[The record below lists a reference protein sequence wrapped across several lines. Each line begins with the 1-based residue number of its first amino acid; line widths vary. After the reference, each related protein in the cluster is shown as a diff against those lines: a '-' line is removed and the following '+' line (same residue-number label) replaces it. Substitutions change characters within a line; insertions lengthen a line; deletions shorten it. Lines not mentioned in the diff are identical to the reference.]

1 MGPYC
6 PSICASAHTGQTFV
20 AHQVPAKFHR
30 RRIMKAW
37 NQQKNRPVKDV
48 SPDLKRSAESARYA
62 LLRRLQPA
70 MRHQMAGGFQPV
82 TMLAAIIEKRLL
94 AAMPDMAA
102 LARTSGEVRALSTA
116 ATRLSLNLMG
126 WIGSDPAAK
135 VPLDTGVLDA
145 LHLVATELSIRGLA
159 CVNQTAGADAEVAVN
174 HLRGA
179 FVAGLMALTDAAP
192 LPAKFLLSARR
203 EGPDML
209 LTIELTDEP
218 NQAVATTSDPS
229 FRVNLPIYR
238 KIDWDDVEAIA
249 AADGIVLKRTATS
262 LALHLP
268 IHLPI
273 AKK

>member
-145 LHLVATELSIRGLA
+145 LHLVATELSIR
-159 CVNQTAGADAEVAVN
+159 
-174 HLRGA
+174 
-179 FVAGLMALTDAAP
+179 
-192 LPAKFLLSARR
+192 
-203 EGPDML
+203 
-209 LTIELTDEP
+209 
-218 NQAVATTSDPS
+218 
-229 FRVNLPIYR
+229 
-238 KIDWDDVEAIA
+238 
-249 AADGIVLKRTATS
+249 
-262 LALHLP
+262 
-268 IHLPI
+268 
-273 AKK
+273 